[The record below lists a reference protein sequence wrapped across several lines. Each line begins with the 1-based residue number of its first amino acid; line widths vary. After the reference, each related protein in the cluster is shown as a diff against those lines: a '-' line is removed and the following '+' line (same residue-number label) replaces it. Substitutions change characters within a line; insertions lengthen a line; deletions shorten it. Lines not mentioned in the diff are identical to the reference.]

1 MTRKFYIITTLIW
14 GTHTAVSSKVITSPS
29 ADSGATSSQIDDIR
43 NSGVQ
48 VLAHTTPGI
57 WLRRASARTAAAYL
71 TNAARRKTAVAYLT
85 NATGN
90 ATGNAY
96 SVKEVGE
103 FKRTVRPIKGY
114 KFERPNQS
122 AASGYSDWWPE
133 NWRGDASKAAYTAM
147 VGDLI
152 PTRALARAAL
162 PEQQAGHVEYY
173 GTDAGKL
180 RIVTVYADA

>member
-14 GTHTAVSSKVITSPS
+14 GTHTAVSSKVRTSPS

-71 TNAARRKTAVAYLT
+71 TNA
-85 NATGN
+85 TGI
-90 ATGNAY
+90 APGNAY

>member
-1 MTRKFYIITTLIW
+1 MTRKFYIITTLID
-14 GTHTAVSSKVITSPS
+14 GVATAVASKAVTSPS
-29 ADSGATSSQIDDIR
+29 ADSGATGSQIDDIR

-48 VLAHTTPGI
+48 VFAHTTPGI
-57 WLRRASARTAAAYL
+57 WLRRASARSAA
-71 TNAARRKTAVAYLT
+71 AYLT

-90 ATGNAY
+90 DY

-103 FKRTVRPIKGY
+103 FKRVVRPIKGY
-114 KFERPNQS
+114 KFERP
-122 AASGYSDWWPE
+122 SDSNDGFVSWYLE
-133 NWRGDASKAAYTAM
+133 NWCGDASKAAYKAS

-162 PEQQAGHVEYY
+162 PEQQASYAGFY

>member
-1 MTRKFYIITTLIW
+1 MTRKFYILTTLIE
-14 GTHTAVSSKVITSPS
+14 GTPTAISSKAVTSPS
-29 ADSGATSSQIDDIR
+29 ADSGATASQINDIR

-57 WLRRASARTAAAYL
+57 WLRRASARAAAAYL
-71 TNAARRKTAVAYLT
+71 TNLT
-85 NATGN
+85 N

-114 KFERPNQS
+114 RVEVN
-122 AASGYSDWWPE
+122 YH
-133 NWRGDASKAAYTAM
+133 RGQRGLARWEKYGDSP
-147 VGDLI
+147 DLI
-152 PTRALARAAL
+152 DTRAAARAFVKNEKERDAL
-162 PEQQAGHVEYY
+162 MYDNPTPWSY
-173 GTDAGKL
+173 

>member
-1 MTRKFYIITTLIW
+1 MTRKFYIITYSF
-14 GTHTAVSSKVITSPS
+14 GGGPHTAVTFKAVTSPK
-29 ADSGATSSQIDDIR
+29 ADSGATASQIDDIR
-43 NSGVQ
+43 NSGFT
-48 VLAHTTPGI
+48 VLDSYQPGI
-57 WLRRASARTAAAYL
+57 WLRRASARAAAAYL
-71 TNAARRKTAVAYLT
+71 TS
-85 NATGN
+85 

-103 FKRTVRPIKGY
+103 FKRVVRPIKGY

-133 NWRGDASKAAYTAM
+133 NWRGDASRAAYTAM
-147 VGDLI
+147 RDLILI

-162 PEQQAGHVEYY
+162 PEQQAGYVEYY

>member
-1 MTRKFYIITTLIW
+1 MTRKFYIITTLID
-14 GTHTAVSSKVITSPS
+14 GVATAVASKAVTSPS
-29 ADSGATSSQIDDIR
+29 ADSGATGSQIDDIR

-48 VLAHTTPGI
+48 VFAHTTPGI
-57 WLRRASARTAAAYL
+57 WLRRASARSAAAYL
-71 TNAARRKTAVAYLT
+71 T
-85 NATGN
+85 N

-147 VGDLI
+147 VGGLI

-162 PEQQAGHVEYY
+162 PEQQAGYVEYY